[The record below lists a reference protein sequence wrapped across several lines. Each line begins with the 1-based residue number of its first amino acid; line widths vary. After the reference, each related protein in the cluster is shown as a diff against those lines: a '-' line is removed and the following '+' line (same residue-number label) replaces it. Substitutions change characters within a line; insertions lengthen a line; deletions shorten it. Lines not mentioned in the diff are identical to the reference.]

1 MGEAEVDRMEVG
13 GGTMVSPRF
22 PWNARGLRELRRS
35 PRDPDQGEEK
45 GEKQGSE
52 NPLRSPGGSVHEG
65 SVAPEAWSG
74 QGRGAE
80 HDPATVRVDRTGR
93 GRNSP
98 SLPGRQCSAT
108 TASTALGKH
117 AVAMKG
123 R

>member
-13 GGTMVSPRF
+13 GRPMASPRF
-22 PWNARGLRELRRS
+22 PWNARGVRELRRS
-35 PRDPDQGEEK
+35 PRGPDQGEEE

-52 NPLRSPGGSVHEG
+52 NPLRNPGGSVHEG

-74 QGRGAE
+74 Q
-80 HDPATVRVDRTGR
+80 GR